1 MDSRV
6 NAGKK
11 RADRAEGKGPGATQR
26 GEEGATSGVNMLE
39 TVEGQRKKQSVGAVF
54 AREWGRANALL
65 MVGFALCQCWITLC
79 FFAPQLFPDNQST
92 NVYELSLLVTAVA
105 LVPGVAAS
113 RRMEALVPRR
123 RFLYLL
129 AACASVGTFVIPFS
143 ATQGAVSIVLLCVAA
158 LLTGFASGWLFIAWY
173 RAFCL
178 ANDYVGFVL
187 SVAVQSVILYV
198 LTSIAMPPDFS
209 PWIMVA
215 IACLM
220 PFASVYLLTAQPLG
234 SMPISE
240 HAFPRAKP
248 QRQALVR
255 LCFSMFAISLVDEFM
270 RNNYLGGTDLVYYS
284 GAVNLI
290 VLVLKVVF
298 SVLIVVALSEHSRHI
313 PLIYKASFLLTM
325 TAVLFMPYMN
335 NDLGYG
341 ITNFGA
347 FFFKIMVMLIAFNY
361 CLRFRI
367 SPVLVFALTRIVWSL
382 DLFLG
387 FSGFHAYQAM
397 APMFPDLL
405 GILSVLMGIGI
416 VVTYLFVFTEI
427 DGAPI
432 FMHEQKAEGS
442 DQSDFEASCA
452 RLARVGKL
460 SRRETDV
467 LKLIARGRST
477 PRIQDELHLSS
488 NTVNTH
494 TSHIYQK
501 LGVHSRQELLDLV
514 EQTAPEED

>member
-1 MDSRV
+1 M
-6 NAGKK
+6 
-11 RADRAEGKGPGATQR
+11 
-26 GEEGATSGVNMLE
+26 
-39 TVEGQRKKQSVGAVF
+39 
-54 AREWGRANALL
+54 AL
-65 MVGFALCQCWITLC
+65 I
-79 FFAPQLFPDNQST
+79 
-92 NVYELSLLVTAVA
+92 
-105 LVPGVAAS
+105 PGVAAS

-220 PFASVYLLTAQPLG
+220 PFASVYLLNAQALKTPPPL
-234 SMPISE
+234 E

-298 SVLIVVALSEHSRHI
+298 SVLIVVALSRAQPPHPAHLQGIVPSDHDGRLVHAVHEQRPGIRHHE
-313 PLIYKASFLLTM
+313 LRRVLLQDHGD
-325 TAVLFMPYMN
+325 AHRVQLLP
-335 NDLGYG
+335 
-341 ITNFGA
+341 
-347 FFFKIMVMLIAFNY
+347 
-361 CLRFRI
+361 RFRI

-397 APMFPDLL
+397 AAAFPDLL

-432 FMHEQKAEGS
+432 FMHEQKAKGS
-442 DQSDFEASCA
+442 DQSGFEATCA

-514 EQTAPEED
+514 EQHGTRGRLSAGERAGQVGTARRLACRAGWHSAQAGMPSRLAQRAGWHAEQVGAARRLTTAHRLA